1 MTKTTVHLV
10 RHGEVYNPK
19 KILYGRMPGYHLS
32 SRGNSMAV
40 ATSKFF
46 RGRDVVYLAASP
58 LERAQETARPI
69 AEVTGCEVDTLD
81 DVIESLNTFE
91 GLRTKGLRSA
101 LWNPRRWPLLVN
113 PLEPSWGE
121 PYEQIA
127 ERMLGSIER
136 ARTAAAGHE
145 AILVSHQLPI
155 VMVQRTVLGQRLPH
169 APWNR
174 KCALASVTSL
184 LFEDNQVTDIFYSSP
199 AQEI

>member
-1 MTKTTVHLV
+1 MTRTIVHLV
-10 RHGEVYNPK
+10 RHGEVHNPE
-19 KILYGRMPGYHLS
+19 KILYGRIPGYHLS
-32 SRGNSMAV
+32 SRGHSMAARTAESFRDHDV
-40 ATSKFF
+40 A
-46 RGRDVVYLAASP
+46 YLAASP
-58 LERAQETARPI
+58 LQRAQETARPI
-69 AEVTGCEVDTLD
+69 AQVTGLDVDVDKTL
-81 DVIESLNTFE
+81 IESGNRFE

-174 KCALASVTSL
+174 ECDLASVTSL
-184 LFEDNQVTDIFYSSP
+184 LFDDNQVTDIFYSEP